1 MTVFVYQSFE
11 LIREENNGLSDWEG
25 AQFSQFSRVALQGQ
39 EHRVR
44 QCCRSVAPFGRVLL
58 LRECDWTRC
67 RTPELRWKY
76 PEKITNMSDNWLHRW
91 LWFRGDP
98 PWRRWCCC
106 GWAIGGRR
114 TRDARGGSACSD
126 PSCSHTLKCSWRCRG
141 EWTRTAA
148 PNTTTSQ
155 AKQFGRFSLYLA
167 CRLVNK
173 WLTVVSLLT
182 TSIEWTDISIF
193 TRTER

>member
-44 QCCRSVAPFGRVLL
+44 QCCRSVAPSGRVLL

-114 TRDARGGSACSD
+114 RRDARGGSACSD

-141 EWTRTAA
+141 EWTRTAV
-148 PNTTTSQ
+148 PNTAKRIVMYKSLPVWSIKRIDLQWSACWRPPSSELTSPYSPEP
-155 AKQFGRFSLYLA
+155 RDS
-167 CRLVNK
+167 
-173 WLTVVSLLT
+173 
-182 TSIEWTDISIF
+182 
-193 TRTER
+193 